1 MPTVQVPV
9 ELTVEHL
16 MAVVKQLSPA
26 ELHEFRQQ
34 LSAWQQHNGQQAE
47 EEAAL
52 LACIEEN
59 SHFPAAAQRRYEQL
73 RRKRERGTLTERE
86 WTESQALLQQLEA
99 RNVKRIEA
107 LIALAQRRGTTLRGI
122 MAELGLHN
130 EANVPSS
137 SSPRST
143 DSPQPVNEGRPRRG
157 RRGFPA
163 RVRQRS
169 ARA

>member
-9 ELTVEHL
+9 QLTVEHL

-26 ELHEFRQQ
+26 ELHEFMQQ
-34 LSAWQQHNGQQAE
+34 LAAWQQYNGQQAE

-52 LACIEEN
+52 LARIEEN
-59 SHFPAAAQRRYEQL
+59 SRLPAAEQRRYEQL
-73 RRKRERGTLTERE
+73 RRKRERGTLTEGE
-86 WTESQALLQQLEA
+86 LTESQALLQQLEV

-122 MAELGLHN
+122 MAELSLHS
-130 EANVPSS
+130 EANAPSS
-137 SSPRST
+137 SSLHST

-157 RRGFPA
+157 RRRLPA

-169 ARA
+169 ATA